1 MEKEDNFYQQVKKS
15 SIHVICLSEKKKS
28 IIVTKV
34 KGLIEEESEKKIV
47 EDGNV
52 VIWTTDT
59 ARYRQVSSGKQIGKC
74 VHQVVP
80 IRASFPLTEARH
92 GWQPF
97 RLSEAVRGECCLLC
111 GITLF
116 KSFKNISDNLP
127 HLQRLG
133 GVQGSPL
140 EGRPRSGRPE
150 AHGHGRQGQASQE
163 LHQAKVLTDF
173 HCELIQFRGLIF
185 FASSRV
191 RGFHSTPSHMAPL
204 GGGTLDASLQT
215 GRRGMGVFWL

>member
-1 MEKEDNFYQQVKKS
+1 MEKEDNFYQQVKK
-15 SIHVICLSEKKKS
+15 IFHPCYLSFLKKS
-28 IIVTKV
+28 KIVAKV

-97 RLSEAVRGECCLLC
+97 RLSEAVRGEY
-111 GITLF
+111 
-116 KSFKNISDNLP
+116 NL
-127 HLQRLG
+127 
-133 GVQGSPL
+133 
-140 EGRPRSGRPE
+140 
-150 AHGHGRQGQASQE
+150 
-163 LHQAKVLTDF
+163 
-173 HCELIQFRGLIF
+173 
-185 FASSRV
+185 
-191 RGFHSTPSHMAPL
+191 
-204 GGGTLDASLQT
+204 
-215 GRRGMGVFWL
+215 WN